1 MEKNQN
7 LENQE
12 IQRAA
17 KIITI
22 ANQKGGVG
30 KTTTTMNLG
39 VALTRLNKRVLLIDG
54 DPQANLTSYLG
65 ITPGE
70 HPYESVHT
78 LDEIYLSKRPLDAEG
93 RLFFITKS
101 ASGVDLIAADK
112 ALSGV
117 EYYLFTRA
125 DREVVLA
132 RFLEALKQDYDLIL
146 IDTPPSLNLLT
157 LNALCASDYVLI
169 PVQPEF
175 FSLEG
180 IVKIKESIE
189 DVRLRWNPN
198 LSIIGV
204 LPTQLSSRRK
214 LTHEVIRALQM
225 ELGEK
230 LFETKIHD
238 NAAVAESSGHAQ
250 SVIEYDRTSR
260 GAQDYMAAAKEL
272 ILRCSGKFVSQY
284 SETTL
289 SSQETPLCQNI

>member
-1 MEKNQN
+1 MSTKNKKSSSSSS
-7 LENQE
+7 ENSHSKE
-12 IQRAA
+12 AV
-17 KIITI
+17 IITI

-39 VALTRLNKRVLLIDG
+39 VALVRAGKRVLLIDG

-70 HPYESVHT
+70 PPFEALHT
-78 LDEIYLSKRPLDAEG
+78 LDEVYLAKRAMDLDG
-93 RLFFITKS
+93 RQQFITQT
-101 ASGVDLIAADK
+101 ASGPDLIAADK

-132 RFLEALKQDYDLIL
+132 RFLDTVRHRYDFII

-157 LNALCASDYVLI
+157 LNALCASDHVLI

-180 IVKIKESIE
+180 IVKIREAIS
-189 DVRLRWNPN
+189 DVCSRWNPK

-204 LPTQLSSRRK
+204 LPTQLSNRRK
-214 LTHEVIRALQM
+214 LTQEVIHALRQ

-230 LFETKIHD
+230 LFEAAIHD
-238 NAAVAESSGHAQ
+238 AAAIAESSGHAK
-250 SVIEYDRTSR
+250 SVIEYDRSSR
-260 GAQDYMAAAKEL
+260 GAEDYLLAAKEL
-272 ILRCSGKFVSQY
+272 LTRCAQV
-284 SETTL
+284 
-289 SSQETPLCQNI
+289 